1 MTNAASHHLLWQD
14 MPLAEREREYSPS
27 SCIGGNYQPFIA
39 AYQTRST
46 DARAQSTSEGAVWH
60 THRYGEKAAQQLAL
74 CMPPPSRAIASR
86 PAGLLVFIHGGY
98 WQELSAQDSL
108 FPAATCARRGL
119 AFAALDYT
127 LAPAA
132 SVQDIVLECR
142 RAFIWLFHHAQA
154 LGVDA
159 SRIVVAG
166 SSAGAH
172 LAAMVA
178 MPGALPDGHGG
189 WFVVRAAVL
198 VSGIYDLEPLVG
210 TSINKALA
218 LNPASAQQVSPLR
231 LSLRGLPDAL
241 VCWGAVETEEFKRQ
255 SRDFAHAVAVAGTP
269 CESFEIPLR
278 NHFDVIMDL
287 ADASTRLGAATLS
300 FFYAN

>member
-1 MTNAASHHLLWQD
+1 MANAASHYLIWQD
-14 MPLAEREREYSPS
+14 MSLEQREREYSPS

-39 AYQTRST
+39 AYQTRSS
-46 DARAQSTSEGAVWH
+46 DAHAQSISEGAIWH

-74 CMPPPSRAIASR
+74 CMPPPSRAIGSR

-108 FPAATCARRGL
+108 FPAATCAQRGV

-132 SVQDIVLECR
+132 SVADMVVECR
-142 RAFIWLFHHAQA
+142 RAFTWLFQHAKA

-178 MPGALPDGHGG
+178 LPGALPDSRGG
-189 WFVVRAAVL
+189 WFAVRAAVL

-210 TSINKALA
+210 TSVNKALA
-218 LNPASAQQVSPLR
+218 LTPASAQQASPAR
-231 LSLRGLPDAL
+231 LPLRGLPETL

-255 SRDFAHAVAVAGTP
+255 SRDFAHALAAAGTP
-269 CESFEIPLR
+269 CESFEVPRR
-278 NHFDVIMDL
+278 NHFDVTLDL
-287 ADASTRLGAATLS
+287 ADASTGLCDATLS

>member
-1 MTNAASHHLLWQD
+1 MTSAAQSNPPWQQ
-14 MPLAEREREYSPS
+14 MSIEQRESAYSPS

-39 AYQTRST
+39 AYQTCSR
-46 DARAQSTSEGAVWH
+46 DARDQSSSEGASWH
-60 THRYGEKAAQQLAL
+60 THRYGEQPTEQLAL
-74 CMPPPSRAIASR
+74 CLPSPSRAVAGR

-108 FPAATCARRGL
+108 FPAAACARRGL

-132 SVQDIVLECR
+132 SVADIVVQCR
-142 RAFIWLFHHAQA
+142 RALVWVFQHAQA

-178 MPGALPDGHGG
+178 MPDALPDGEGSSYA
-189 WFVVRAAVL
+189 VRAAVL
-198 VSGIYDLEPLVG
+198 VSGIYELEPLVG
-210 TSINKALA
+210 SSINSALA
-218 LNPASAQQVSPLR
+218 LNPVSARQVSPSLLA
-231 LSLRGLPDAL
+231 LSGFPRSV

-255 SRDFAHAVAVAGTP
+255 SRDFATALATAGTP
-269 CESFEIPLR
+269 RETFEVPLR
-278 NHFDVIMDL
+278 NHFDVILDL
-287 ADASTRLGAATLS
+287 SDPSTRLGATTFSL
-300 FFYAN
+300 FEAN